1 MRRFLASVAVLIAV
15 LSASTAATVA
25 ESPSAGAAQSAP
37 SQWLRL
43 IDVSNWQP
51 NIDWHQVAGSGIVGA
66 YIEYGDGGFTSP
78 TWQAQSA
85 GAASAGLSWGLYYFA
100 RPTST
105 DPIASAD
112 RFMAAANG
120 GNLPPVLDLEDS
132 TASGSQASAWA
143 QAFLARC
150 AQDGGRVPTIYTGL
164 GYSWANDP
172 ALTAWPLWLAAYPWG
187 YNPVPNVALLPVPSA
202 GVWGSWSGWQF
213 TSVGQVPGIPGQ
225 VDVDAFEPAWWELYT
240 GAGVSP
246 TGGRPEV
253 VWVQGSNGPA
263 VVQIQQKMTAAGLYS
278 GLWDGYYSA
287 DLTTAVAQWQ
297 QRLGITSDG
306 AWGPR
311 TAKATAAFEAW
322 LASLR
327 PTVKRPVPVIHPG
340 QHGRNVK
347 HLQKATNVLG
357 IKVHKQPLGLNG
369 VYGPDTQNAVAKLKA
384 SCHLNAKRPPFSRR
398 AAACLDRKLRRAG
411 R

>member
-1 MRRFLASVAVLIAV
+1 MLIRRALIALAITLGV
-15 LSASTAATVA
+15 MGIAAPSAS
-25 ESPSAGAAQSAP
+25 AAQSSP
-37 SQWLRL
+37 DQWLRL
-43 IDVSNWQP
+43 VDVSNWQP
-51 NIDWHQVAGSGIVGA
+51 NIDWHAVATSGIVGA
-66 YIEYGDGGFTSP
+66 YIEYGDGTFVSP
-78 TWQAQSA
+78 TWQAQSQ
-85 GAASAGLSWGLYYFA
+85 GAASQGLSWGLYYFA

-112 RFMAAANG
+112 RFMAAANA

-132 TASGSQASAWA
+132 TASGPQASSWA
-143 QAFLARC
+143 QTFLTRC
-150 AQDGGRVPTIYTGL
+150 AQIGGRVPTLYTGL
-164 GYSWANDP
+164 GYAWANDP
-172 ALTAWPLWLAAYPWG
+172 ALTAWPLWLASYPWG
-187 YNPVPNVALLPVPSA
+187 YNPVPNVNMLPVPGA

-213 TSVGQVPGIPGQ
+213 TSVGQVPGIPGN

-263 VVQIQQKMTAAGLYS
+263 VVQIQQKMTAAGLYH
-278 GLWDGYYSA
+278 GLWNGYYSA

-297 QRLGITSDG
+297 QRLGILSDG

-322 LASLR
+322 LSSQR
-327 PTVKRPVPVIHPG
+327 PTVKRPIPVIKPG
-340 QHGRNVK
+340 QSGRNVK
-347 HLQKATNVLG
+347 HLQKATNALH
-357 IKVHKQPLGLNG
+357 IKVHKKRLGLNG
-369 VYGPDTQNAVAKLKA
+369 VYGPDTQTAVYKLKT
-384 SCHLNAKRPPFSRR
+384 SCRLHTAHPNFSRR
-398 AAACLDRKLRRAG
+398 AAACLDHKLKKVG

>member
-1 MRRFLASVAVLIAV
+1 MRRLLASVAVLCALLI
-15 LSASTAATVA
+15 ASTAQTVA
-25 ESPSAGAAQSAP
+25 ESPIAGAAQSAP

-43 IDVSNWQP
+43 VDVSNWQP
-51 NIDWHQVAGSGIVGA
+51 SINWHQVAASGIVGA
-66 YIEYGDGGFTSP
+66 YIEFGDGTFSSP
-78 TWQAQSA
+78 TFTTQSQ
-85 GAASAGLSWGLYYFA
+85 GAAAAGLSWGAYYFA
-100 RPTST
+100 RPTTT

-112 RFMAAANG
+112 RFMAAASA

-150 AQDGGRVPTIYTGL
+150 AQDGGRVATLYTGL
-164 GYSWANDP
+164 GYSWASDP

-202 GVWGSWSGWQF
+202 GQWGTWSGWQF
-213 TSVGQVPGIPGQ
+213 TSVGVVPGIPGQ
-225 VDVDAFEPAWWELYT
+225 VDVDAFEPSWWELYT

-263 VVQIQQKMTAAGLYS
+263 VVQIQQRMTAAGLYH
-278 GLWDGYYSA
+278 GLWDGYYGP
-287 DLTTAVAQWQ
+287 DLTAAVAQWQ
-297 QRLGITSDG
+297 QRLGILSDG

-311 TAKATAAFEAW
+311 TAKATAAWEAW
-322 LASLR
+322 IASLR
-327 PTVKRPVPVIHPG
+327 PTVKRPIPVIRPG
-340 QHGRNVK
+340 QHGRNVR
-347 HLQKATNVLG
+347 HLQKATNALG
-357 IKVHKQPLGLNG
+357 IKVHKHHLGLNG
-369 VYGPDTQNAVAKLKA
+369 VYGPDTQTAVSKLKA
-384 SCHLNAKRPPFSRR
+384 SCHLNAKRPPFSHR
-398 AAACLDRKLRRAG
+398 AAKCLDHRLRKIG

>member
-1 MRRFLASVAVLIAV
+1 MPFRRALVALALMLGVV
-15 LSASTAATVA
+15 TV
-25 ESPSAGAAQSAP
+25 SAP
-37 SQWLRL
+37 VASAAHPPDQWLRL

-51 NIDWHQVAGSGIVGA
+51 TIDWHQVAASGIVGA
-66 YIEYGDGGFTSP
+66 YIEYGDGDFTSP
-78 TWQAQSA
+78 TWQAQSQGA
-85 GAASAGLSWGLYYFA
+85 GNVGLSWGLYYFA

-105 DPIASAD
+105 DPTAAAD

-132 TASGSQASAWA
+132 TASASQASWWA
-143 QAFLARC
+143 QVFLARC
-150 AQDGGRVPTIYTGL
+150 AQDGGRVPTLYTGL

-187 YNPVPNVALLPVPSA
+187 YNPVPSVAMLPVPS
-202 GVWGSWSGWQF
+202 GGQWGSWSGWQF
-213 TSVGQVPGIPGQ
+213 TSVGSVPGINGN
-225 VDVDAFEPAWWELYT
+225 VDINAFEPAWWELYT

-246 TGGRPEV
+246 TGGRPDV

-263 VVQIQQKMTAAGLYS
+263 VVQIQQKMTAAGLYH
-278 GLWDGYYSA
+278 GLWDGYYSV

-311 TAKATAAFEAW
+311 TAKATAGFEVW
-322 LASLR
+322 LASIR
-327 PTVKRPVPVIHPG
+327 PTLKRPVPVIKPG
-340 QHGRNVK
+340 QHGRNVR
-347 HLQKATNVLG
+347 HLQKATNAIG
-357 IKVHKQPLGLNG
+357 IRVHKKHLGLTG
-369 VYGPDTQNAVAKLKA
+369 VYGPDTQTAVTKLKA
-384 SCHLNAKRPPFSRR
+384 SCHLRITGKNFSAK
-398 AAACLDRKLRRAG
+398 AAKCLDHKLRKVG

>member
-1 MRRFLASVAVLIAV
+1 MRRLLASVAVLLAV
-15 LSASTAATVA
+15 LSASTVSSVA
-25 ESPSAGAAQSAP
+25 ESTSAGAAQSAP

-43 IDVSNWQP
+43 VDVSNWQP
-51 NIDWHQVAGSGIVGA
+51 SIDWHQVAASGIVGA
-66 YIEYGDGGFTSP
+66 YIEYGDGTFTSP
-78 TWQAQSA
+78 TFTAQSQ
-85 GAASAGLSWGLYYFA
+85 GAAAAGLSWGAYYFA
-100 RPTST
+100 RPTTT

-132 TASGSQASAWA
+132 TASGAQASAWA
-143 QAFLARC
+143 QTFLARC

-164 GYSWANDP
+164 GYSWASDP

-202 GVWGSWSGWQF
+202 GVWGTWSGWQF
-213 TSVGQVPGIPGQ
+213 TSVGRVPGIDGD
-225 VDVDAFEPAWWELYT
+225 VDIDAFEPSWWELYT

-253 VWVQGSNGPA
+253 VWVQGSSGPA
-263 VVQIQQKMTAAGLYS
+263 VVQIQQKMTAAGLYH
-278 GLWDGYYSA
+278 GLWDGYYSPA
-287 DLTTAVAQWQ
+287 LTQAVAEWQ
-297 QRLGITSDG
+297 VRLGILSDG

-311 TAKATAAFEAW
+311 TAKATAAWEAW
-322 LASLR
+322 IASIR
-327 PTVKRPVPVIHPG
+327 PTVKRPIPVIHPD

-347 HLQKATNVLG
+347 HLQKATNALG
-357 IKVHKQPLGLNG
+357 IKVHKRHLGLNG
-369 VYGPDTQNAVAKLKA
+369 VYGPDTQTAVSKLKA
-384 SCHLNAKRPPFSRR
+384 SCHLNAKRPPFSHR
-398 AAACLDRKLRRAG
+398 AAKCLDHRLRKIG